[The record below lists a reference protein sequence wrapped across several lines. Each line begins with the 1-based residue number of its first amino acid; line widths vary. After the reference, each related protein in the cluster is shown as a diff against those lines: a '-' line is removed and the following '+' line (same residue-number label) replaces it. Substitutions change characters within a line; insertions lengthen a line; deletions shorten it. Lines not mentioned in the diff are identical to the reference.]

1 MDYKKKLKQRLHVSL
16 FYLVLGLILMLV
28 DIWIYSENSFVFSF
42 GVAMLVMG
50 LSRILRYRKII
61 KDEKYMRKQE
71 LIEKD
76 ERLLMLSERAKSWAF
91 SFSLTIAGLAVIV
104 LSLLG
109 YDALAQPLA
118 WYVCGLCVLY
128 WIFWLILG
136 KKY

>member
-1 MDYKKKLKQRLHVSL
+1 MDYKKKLKQRLYVGL

-28 DIWIYSENSFVFSF
+28 GIWIYSENSFVFSF
-42 GVAMLVMG
+42 GLAILVMG

-61 KDEKYMRKQE
+61 RDEKYMRKQE

-76 ERLLMLSERAKSWAF
+76 ERLLMLSERAKSWVF
-91 SFSLTIAGLAVIV
+91 SFSVMLAGLTVIV

-109 YDALAQPLA
+109 YNDQALPFA
-118 WYVCGLCVLY
+118 WYVCGMVVLY
-128 WIFWLILG
+128 WIFWFILG